1 MSRTIDEHLPGQHR
15 RADVIAVIPL
25 GLLGAAGLCAALRP
39 AAGLAGLFMVAEEL
53 LFIATLVLL
62 APIALLARARRLGAA
77 LLALAVI
84 GGLLF
89 GSEWISLPG
98 SGAARHDLSV
108 VTWNLQ
114 YGMRTPAETVA
125 QLHGVVEDVVALQEL
140 EPDPAAAIESDA
152 TLVARYPYRAM
163 GAHTGMS
170 GLGLLSRYPIRDV
183 TFPRAP
189 AGLELVVATPRG
201 DVRVI
206 VGHPAHAYIRTVTP
220 LRLPLTY
227 DPTHRDDVIAS
238 LRTRIDAALSAGER
252 LLVLGDFNT
261 SPTEP
266 EYAVL
271 AAGLR
276 DTHVEVGEGPG
287 TTWRPSRLTF
297 LPIAFLRIDLHL
309 TAGAIRPASTWIDCS
324 LPGDHCRLSADY
336 QIDG

>member
-1 MSRTIDEHLPGQHR
+1 MSRTIDENLPGRHH
-15 RADVIAVIPL
+15 RADVLAVIPL
-25 GLLGAAGLCAALRP
+25 ALLGAAGLCAVLRP
-39 AAGLAGLFMVAEEL
+39 TAGLAGLFLVAEEL
-53 LFIATLVLL
+53 LFIAALVLL
-62 APIALLARARRLGAA
+62 APVALLARARRLGAA
-77 LLALAVI
+77 LLVLLVVA
-84 GGLLF
+84 GGIM
-89 GSEWISLPG
+89 GSEWVSLPG
-98 SGAARHDLSV
+98 SGAGRHDFSAL
-108 VTWNLQ
+108 TWNLQ
-114 YGMRTPAETVA
+114 FGVRTPAETVA
-125 QLHGVVEDVVALQEL
+125 RLHGVVEDVVALQEL

-183 TFPRAP
+183 TFPRPP
-189 AGLELVVATPRG
+189 AGLELIVATPRG

-206 VGHPAHAYIRTVTP
+206 VGHPAHAYIRTFTP

-238 LRTRIDAALSAGER
+238 LRVRIDASLAAGER

-271 AAGLR
+271 TAGLR
-276 DTHVEVGEGPG
+276 DTHVEVGLGPG

-297 LPIAFLRIDLHL
+297 LPVAFLRIDLQL
-309 TAGAIRPASTWIDCS
+309 TAGAIRPASTSIDCS
-324 LPGDHCRLSADY
+324 LAGDHCRLSADY